1 MTENFL
7 KLKKET
13 DIQVLETQRI
23 SNKMN
28 PNRPK
33 PRHIKIKA
41 AKVKDNERILKAE
54 EKNKESYTREPP

>member
-54 EKNKESYTREPP
+54 EKN